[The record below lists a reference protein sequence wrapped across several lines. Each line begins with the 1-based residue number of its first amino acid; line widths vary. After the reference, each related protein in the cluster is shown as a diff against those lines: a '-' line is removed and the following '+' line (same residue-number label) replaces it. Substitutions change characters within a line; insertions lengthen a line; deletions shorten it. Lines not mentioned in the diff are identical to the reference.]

1 MDYPGRWVFVT
12 GGARG
17 IGRGLVHALSASG
30 YPIVFTYK
38 SSVAEAQQVVAKV
51 SAAGG
56 SCEAH
61 ACDSACTETVFNLAK
76 QLVDDHGPPYAVI
89 NNAGIAKDSLFTK
102 ISPEDWGAVLQNN
115 LTSAYAVNRAFL
127 PEMFQS
133 GNGCIIH
140 ISSVTGLK
148 GNIGQ
153 SSYAASKAAMIG
165 MTRSLAVE
173 VGRFNIRVNAVAPG
187 LIVTDMTSRIPPAQT
202 KQLIGQIALRRFGSV
217 EDVARMVD
225 FLLGP
230 GGHYVTGQTFVVDG
244 GLTA

>member
-1 MDYPGRWVFVT
+1 MDYPGKWVFVT
-12 GGARG
+12 GGTRG
-17 IGRGLVHALSASG
+17 IGRGLVHALSARG
-30 YPIVFTYK
+30 YPVVFTYK
-38 SSVAEAQQVVAKV
+38 NSVAEAQQVVTKV
-51 SAAGG
+51 GAAGG
-56 SCEAH
+56 ICEAH
-61 ACDSACTETVFNLAK
+61 ACDSACTETVFRLAK
-76 QLVDDHGPPYAVI
+76 QLVEEHGPPYALI
-89 NNAGIAKDSLFTK
+89 NNAGIAKDGLFSN
-102 ISPEDWGAVLQNN
+102 ISPEDWNAVLQNN

-127 PEMFQS
+127 PEMYQS

-148 GNIGQ
+148 GNVGQ

-165 MTRSLAVE
+165 MTKSLAVE

-187 LIVTDMTSRIPPAQT
+187 LIDTDMTSQIPPAQT
-202 KQLIGQIALRRFGSV
+202 KRLIGQIALGRFGNV
-217 EDVARMVD
+217 EDVARMVE